1 MNIGKTISLDERRR
15 AVLDEIESF
24 AGRHGRSP
32 SYAELAS
39 ALHYSKAT
47 VGRVVA
53 SLREDGLVGLECES
67 NSILPQRLLEE
78 AFHVLEVPVLASIS
92 CGQPEYAEE
101 DRSESLRM
109 SLPPELNA
117 RGEYYALTAHGLSMI
132 DTDIDPDS
140 VILIDSKRQ
149 ARPGN
154 IVVALVD
161 GEATLKRYYP
171 KSDGVTVELRPENQQ
186 MESIYV
192 NTELQSFAIQGVAVM
207 MQKMLI

>member
-1 MNIGKTISLDERRR
+1 MNIGRTISLDQRRQ
-15 AVLDEIESF
+15 AVLDEIEAF

-32 SYAELAS
+32 SYAEIAS

-78 AFHVLEVPVLASIS
+78 AFHVCEVPVLASIS
-92 CGQPEYAEE
+92 CGQPDLAEE
-101 DRSESLRM
+101 TWGDSLRM
-109 SLPPELNA
+109 MLPPELSD

-140 VILIDSKRQ
+140 VILIDRERQ

-154 IVVALVD
+154 IVVALID

-171 KSDGVTVELRPENQQ
+171 QSDGVTVELRPENQQ

-192 NTELQSFAIQGVAVM
+192 NTEAHSFAIQGVAVM
-207 MQKMLI
+207 MQKLLV